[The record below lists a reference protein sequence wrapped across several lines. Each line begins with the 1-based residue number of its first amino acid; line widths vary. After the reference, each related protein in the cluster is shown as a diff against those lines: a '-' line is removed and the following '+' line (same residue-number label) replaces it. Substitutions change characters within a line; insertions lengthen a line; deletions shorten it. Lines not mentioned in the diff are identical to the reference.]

1 MPIEYKRKPT
11 FFEIFKER
19 CRKADLG
26 PISLNWFEELSS
38 EAPLYNSES
47 LEESEYKTNSYEP
60 HLFKTPQRKAFYHQL
75 ASTPIIFKEHG
86 QTLPLYQSPLKEL
99 GKDIVHNECKNHHKM
114 TVKRHH
120 VIDVTSPSLKSC
132 LRESPLALRCT
143 QVTPQRERPV
153 MCGSLFCTP
162 KLEKGQT
169 PKHISESLGVEV
181 DSDMSWSSSLAT
193 PPTCSSTVLIV
204 KNEEA
209 PETEFPNDATAIL
222 KSCFSNYNESLR
234 KNDGFIPSVV
244 DNENKN
250 QREPISHGLGKM
262 VRNSFGR
269 INTDKD
275 HLGVPN
281 VNASALEDEVPELT
295 ADVPEEVPFSLC
307 LPKTRIRNLQ
317 KTKGKSR
324 KKIFCETRTDE
335 LSEEPEK
342 EVKENKHSFASEV
355 ELSDRDP
362 LDTDVADQKPFG
374 TSREEIST
382 EAESSSGCGWSQLTL
397 SGLSGTRMPKI
408 TPLHVLPCNQN
419 NSEKDV
425 IDTKKEPISFIP
437 SENSLPCFSSLPKP
451 EKVFHEEAL
460 VDECERQHLESQEDS
475 VLGRKQAG
483 SGTSQVAS
491 PIQGIRKSIFK
502 TREPLEETFDTVFS
516 DNVTNLNFKETEA
529 SESRLEIQAV
539 CSQTE
544 NSLCPISVDNESW
557 PATISSVPV
566 KNAGLISTL
575 KNKRRKFI
583 YAINDDIS
591 HEGKTIQKDKK
602 SELTNP
608 LAQFEANAFEA
619 PFTFIN
625 ADSGLSNSFVK
636 RNCFQNDTEEPPL
649 SLISS
654 FGDTFSK
661 ENSYNNTHISQD
673 LNYKETTVSEEKLQP
688 FTTLETDF
696 LSCLRERPCEVDRKS
711 HKVSDTKE
719 GLIAVCD
726 PAGQHS
732 AMEQSSIHFESQE
745 SPLGG
750 HSNTSTL
757 TVTCCSSKDPPLNP
771 DVDCRGKASYKISEE
786 LKYESSK
793 VSIELNKNSP
803 LGKNEMCILSENS
816 KKTELLP
823 PGKYITETTPS
834 VKLQFNQN
842 TELTVIRKDQE
853 ETTLISEI
861 TVNINSEELF
871 PDNENNFVFQITN
884 DRNSPAL
891 RNSKE
896 LHKEDL
902 SYTEEPI
909 PKNSSMV
916 IDRDRDKKA
925 AQVLMTE
932 ENLDSSTVLHG
943 GMKERRK
950 SGQHH
955 LKVTPDQDL
964 KSYTTLDMKSDRNN
978 DYAEKWSGLLDP
990 VLNHNSGGGFR
1001 TASNKEIKLLEHNI
1015 KKSRM
1020 LFKDIEEQYPTSL
1033 SCIDIVNT
1041 LSLGN
1046 QEKVSKPASFDS
1058 QPVNT
1063 VSAHVESQVFVSCE
1077 DNLTTPQ
1084 LLSLKQDFNSHH
1096 NLTLSQK
1103 AEITELSTILEESGS
1118 QFEFTQFR
1126 KPSRIIQGNTCEM
1139 PGNQVV
1145 ALLASP
1151 EERKDVKLPLTIDS
1165 SSIGQIDNSK
1175 KIDAIGV
1182 KQNFPC
1188 LLKSNCDKSASC
1200 FLTDSEVE
1208 FGGFYSALG
1217 TKLSVSS
1224 EALQKAVKL
1233 FSDIENS
1240 EETSAVQVDPGSSF
1254 SSEFCHSVTSV
1265 FKIKNNSNKNFDKT
1279 SKCQVTLQNNIEMTT
1294 GIFVKNYTR
1303 NTKSEDKKYTCSQ
1316 RNSCKLEDYDSK
1328 SSISDRI
1335 YTDESDLACVDQYN
1349 KHLKPSS
1356 QFVRDGNIQIKES
1369 LSDLTCLEAV
1379 KAEEACH
1386 VKFSNKEQLTAGK
1399 MEQNI
1404 KDTGISFQTVSGKN
1418 IRVSKE
1424 SLNKIANFFDQE
1436 TEELT
1441 LFSDSLNSKFLSGIN
1456 KNNMGISR
1464 HRETVSIKNKILE
1477 DCIPIGNASQLPTFQ
1492 QLPEC
1497 KIEKIKE
1504 PTVLS
1509 FHTASGKKVKITQ
1522 ESLDKVKNLF
1532 DEKQHVSKVTSFSH
1546 QVAKI
1551 VKDREVCKE
1560 GLALA
1565 YERIEITAPKCEE
1578 MHNSLD
1584 NNENFV
1590 SKDTG
1595 VLPKQTDNLNRQTK
1609 NLKTSNNIPFKSQVH
1624 ENIKKEI
1631 EKNPATCC
1639 INQIPCSAIE
1649 DSALAFYTGHG
1660 RKISVSQA
1668 SLSKAKKW
1676 FKELDDQL
1684 EERNAGKV
1692 VCLKEYPGDYV
1703 GNPSYENSLNSIK
1716 TENENNLASANQGPT
1731 YLSNCSMYNS
1741 HPEHSTF
1748 CHSDD
1753 TCNESGYFSKNT
1765 VDPDIQ
1771 PIMQNVEDKN
1781 NAFPPQRSTIKNV
1794 NTYLQTINEDVCV
1807 QKVETNSLPCTTKN
1821 VTIDLAIPD
1830 SNDCGVGS
1838 PAFSTASKIICISQE
1853 ARKTVKERF
1862 TDNCDK
1868 ITKQNTES
1876 KSHTCQIRC
1885 HKALDNSQ
1893 GSICP
1898 DSLSDKEHINSN
1910 KVFAATQNEQSVSGV
1925 EKAPGI
1931 SPRVSLKASD
1941 VCKFNIA
1948 ELPQPDFPPRTCGI
1962 FSTASGKFVQVS
1974 NASLQKAKHM
1984 FSEIEGSATQLSS
1997 TVAFKSSEQSD
2008 RFTRDENAVV
2018 HDFQNVQS
2026 FPETALWNVDSSVFS
2041 GFSTASGK
2049 QVAIS
2054 ESALHK
2060 VKEMLEEFDSI
2071 GTEYIQHSLTSKQNV
2086 SKILPLPHVHKRSS
2100 EYSVNSEMQK
2110 AYNNE
2115 LKLPSC
2121 YNIESGSSENIN
2133 SIKVSSNVS
2142 QFKQDTQLVLGT
2154 KVFLKNTDLLGKE
2167 QTLPR
2172 NIEVEIGKTQTF
2184 SKVPLRTNVEDCSA
2198 YSEKPENCFETE
2210 AVEIAK
2216 AFMEDG
2222 ELTDS
2227 EPPSCA
2233 HYSLLTCP
2241 NSKEILLNSRSRK
2254 RRIAVNPVG
2263 TIKDR
2268 RLFMHHVSLEPV
2280 TCGPFCTRKERQEIQ
2295 NPHFTAPG
2303 QEFLSKSHLFEHS
2316 TLEKSSSNLPV
2327 SVQPTGKV
2335 PVTGNEKKRCPI
2347 TTGKSTKVF
2356 VPPFKTKSHFHGDE
2370 HCITK
2375 NVSLEGSKQKLKCID
2390 EYSYA
2395 DSENIINESKIHQF
2409 NKNGSNQEE
2418 TIIVTK
2424 CEEER
2429 SDLITSLQ
2437 HARDL
2442 QDMRIKKKERQHIFP
2457 QPGSLYLAKTSTL
2470 PRISLKAAVRGQ
2482 VPSACPHKQL
2492 YMYGVS
2498 KQCIKINSKNAECFQ
2513 FSIQD
2518 YFGKENLHAGK
2529 GIQLADGGWLIPSND
2544 GKAGKEEFYRALCD
2558 TPGVDP
2564 KLVSRVWVYNH
2575 YRWIIWKL
2583 AAMEFS
2589 FPKEFANRC
2598 LNPERVLLQLKYRYD
2613 VEIDSSRRSAIKKIV
2628 ERDDTPAKTLVLCVS
2643 DIISSSTSI
2652 SETSGVDTKK
2662 VDVIELTDGW
2672 YAVKAQLD
2680 PPLLALLKSGRLT
2693 VGQKIIVH
2701 GAELMGSSD
2710 ACAPLEAP
2718 ASLMLKISANSTR
2731 PACWYTKLG
2740 FFPDPRP
2747 FPLPLSSLFSD
2758 GGNVGCVDIIVQRV
2772 YPMQWVEK
2780 TASGLYVFRNEKEE
2794 EKEATKFAEVQQ
2806 KKLEALF
2813 TKIQAEFKDP
2823 EENKTKQCMPSHAL
2837 TRQQV
2842 HSLQDGAD
2850 LYEAVKNAP
2859 DPDYL
2864 EGYFTEEQLRA
2875 LNNHRQMLNDKK
2887 QAQIQLEFRKAL
2899 ESAEQEEQGL
2909 SRDVTTVWK
2918 LRIESYKKNEKS
2930 AILSIWRPSSD
2941 LHSLLTE
2948 GKRYRIYHLATS
2960 KSKSKSE
2967 RTNIQLAT
2975 TKKTQYQQL
2984 PASDEILFQVYQ
2996 PRAPLHF
3003 SRLLEPAFQPP
3014 CSEVD
3019 LVGFVVSIVKK
3030 IGLGPLVY
3038 LSDECL
3044 NLLAVKFWTDP
3055 NEDVIKPH
3063 MLITASNLQW
3073 RSESQSGIPTL
3084 FAGDF
3089 SMFSGSPKEAHFQET
3104 VNRMKHAVENID
3116 SFCNNAKRKLIH
3128 LLNANSPR
3136 WSTPTRDS
3144 KPELCPAPILL
3155 ATGNKLLR
3163 SSPNCERSHHSP
3175 LSQCTPKDKSVSV
3188 PVSPQMASKSCKGE
3202 RELDYPRNCRKRKAL
3217 DFLSRLPLPP
3227 PVSPICTFVSP
3238 AAQKAFQPPRSCGT
3252 KYETPIKKKESSSPR
3267 MTPLKKANQISLLE
3281 RDSIADEELALLNT
3295 QALVSTSVGDNQC
3308 LSLSESTRTSSNSD
3322 HHMTPL
3328 LRVQESSQASTEE
3341 G

>member
-625 ADSGLSNSFVK
+625 ADS
-636 RNCFQNDTEEPPL
+636 
-649 SLISS
+649 
-654 FGDTFSK
+654 
-661 ENSYNNTHISQD
+661 
-673 LNYKETTVSEEKLQP
+673 
-688 FTTLETDF
+688 
-696 LSCLRERPCEVDRKS
+696 
-711 HKVSDTKE
+711 
-719 GLIAVCD
+719 
-726 PAGQHS
+726 
-732 AMEQSSIHFESQE
+732 
-745 SPLGG
+745 
-750 HSNTSTL
+750 
-757 TVTCCSSKDPPLNP
+757 
-771 DVDCRGKASYKISEE
+771 
-786 LKYESSK
+786 
-793 VSIELNKNSP
+793 
-803 LGKNEMCILSENS
+803 
-816 KKTELLP
+816 
-823 PGKYITETTPS
+823 
-834 VKLQFNQN
+834 
-842 TELTVIRKDQE
+842 
-853 ETTLISEI
+853 
-861 TVNINSEELF
+861 
-871 PDNENNFVFQITN
+871 
-884 DRNSPAL
+884 
-891 RNSKE
+891 
-896 LHKEDL
+896 
-902 SYTEEPI
+902 
-909 PKNSSMV
+909 
-916 IDRDRDKKA
+916 
-925 AQVLMTE
+925 
-932 ENLDSSTVLHG
+932 
-943 GMKERRK
+943 
-950 SGQHH
+950 
-955 LKVTPDQDL
+955 
-964 KSYTTLDMKSDRNN
+964 
-978 DYAEKWSGLLDP
+978 
-990 VLNHNSGGGFR
+990 
-1001 TASNKEIKLLEHNI
+1001 
-1015 KKSRM
+1015 
-1020 LFKDIEEQYPTSL
+1020 
-1033 SCIDIVNT
+1033 
-1041 LSLGN
+1041 
-1046 QEKVSKPASFDS
+1046 
-1058 QPVNT
+1058 
-1063 VSAHVESQVFVSCE
+1063 
-1077 DNLTTPQ
+1077 
-1084 LLSLKQDFNSHH
+1084 
-1096 NLTLSQK
+1096 
-1103 AEITELSTILEESGS
+1103 
-1118 QFEFTQFR
+1118 
-1126 KPSRIIQGNTCEM
+1126 
-1139 PGNQVV
+1139 
-1145 ALLASP
+1145 
-1151 EERKDVKLPLTIDS
+1151 
-1165 SSIGQIDNSK
+1165 
-1175 KIDAIGV
+1175 
-1182 KQNFPC
+1182 
-1188 LLKSNCDKSASC
+1188 
-1200 FLTDSEVE
+1200 
-1208 FGGFYSALG
+1208 
-1217 TKLSVSS
+1217 
-1224 EALQKAVKL
+1224 
-1233 FSDIENS
+1233 
-1240 EETSAVQVDPGSSF
+1240 
-1254 SSEFCHSVTSV
+1254 
-1265 FKIKNNSNKNFDKT
+1265 
-1279 SKCQVTLQNNIEMTT
+1279 
-1294 GIFVKNYTR
+1294 
-1303 NTKSEDKKYTCSQ
+1303 
-1316 RNSCKLEDYDSK
+1316 
-1328 SSISDRI
+1328 
-1335 YTDESDLACVDQYN
+1335 
-1349 KHLKPSS
+1349 
-1356 QFVRDGNIQIKES
+1356 
-1369 LSDLTCLEAV
+1369 
-1379 KAEEACH
+1379 
-1386 VKFSNKEQLTAGK
+1386 
-1399 MEQNI
+1399 
-1404 KDTGISFQTVSGKN
+1404 
-1418 IRVSKE
+1418 
-1424 SLNKIANFFDQE
+1424 
-1436 TEELT
+1436 
-1441 LFSDSLNSKFLSGIN
+1441 
-1456 KNNMGISR
+1456 
-1464 HRETVSIKNKILE
+1464 
-1477 DCIPIGNASQLPTFQ
+1477 
-1492 QLPEC
+1492 
-1497 KIEKIKE
+1497 
-1504 PTVLS
+1504 
-1509 FHTASGKKVKITQ
+1509 
-1522 ESLDKVKNLF
+1522 
-1532 DEKQHVSKVTSFSH
+1532 
-1546 QVAKI
+1546 
-1551 VKDREVCKE
+1551 
-1560 GLALA
+1560 
-1565 YERIEITAPKCEE
+1565 
-1578 MHNSLD
+1578 
-1584 NNENFV
+1584 
-1590 SKDTG
+1590 
-1595 VLPKQTDNLNRQTK
+1595 
-1609 NLKTSNNIPFKSQVH
+1609 
-1624 ENIKKEI
+1624 
-1631 EKNPATCC
+1631 
-1639 INQIPCSAIE
+1639 
-1649 DSALAFYTGHG
+1649 
-1660 RKISVSQA
+1660 
-1668 SLSKAKKW
+1668 
-1676 FKELDDQL
+1676 
-1684 EERNAGKV
+1684 
-1692 VCLKEYPGDYV
+1692 
-1703 GNPSYENSLNSIK
+1703 
-1716 TENENNLASANQGPT
+1716 
-1731 YLSNCSMYNS
+1731 
-1741 HPEHSTF
+1741 
-1748 CHSDD
+1748 
-1753 TCNESGYFSKNT
+1753 
-1765 VDPDIQ
+1765 
-1771 PIMQNVEDKN
+1771 
-1781 NAFPPQRSTIKNV
+1781 
-1794 NTYLQTINEDVCV
+1794 
-1807 QKVETNSLPCTTKN
+1807 
-1821 VTIDLAIPD
+1821 
-1830 SNDCGVGS
+1830 
-1838 PAFSTASKIICISQE
+1838 
-1853 ARKTVKERF
+1853 
-1862 TDNCDK
+1862 
-1868 ITKQNTES
+1868 
-1876 KSHTCQIRC
+1876 
-1885 HKALDNSQ
+1885 
-1893 GSICP
+1893 
-1898 DSLSDKEHINSN
+1898 
-1910 KVFAATQNEQSVSGV
+1910 
-1925 EKAPGI
+1925 
-1931 SPRVSLKASD
+1931 
-1941 VCKFNIA
+1941 
-1948 ELPQPDFPPRTCGI
+1948 
-1962 FSTASGKFVQVS
+1962 
-1974 NASLQKAKHM
+1974 
-1984 FSEIEGSATQLSS
+1984 
-1997 TVAFKSSEQSD
+1997 
-2008 RFTRDENAVV
+2008 
-2018 HDFQNVQS
+2018 
-2026 FPETALWNVDSSVFS
+2026 
-2041 GFSTASGK
+2041 
-2049 QVAIS
+2049 
-2054 ESALHK
+2054 
-2060 VKEMLEEFDSI
+2060 
-2071 GTEYIQHSLTSKQNV
+2071 
-2086 SKILPLPHVHKRSS
+2086 
-2100 EYSVNSEMQK
+2100 
-2110 AYNNE
+2110 
-2115 LKLPSC
+2115 
-2121 YNIESGSSENIN
+2121 
-2133 SIKVSSNVS
+2133 
-2142 QFKQDTQLVLGT
+2142 
-2154 KVFLKNTDLLGKE
+2154 
-2167 QTLPR
+2167 
-2172 NIEVEIGKTQTF
+2172 
-2184 SKVPLRTNVEDCSA
+2184 
-2198 YSEKPENCFETE
+2198 
-2210 AVEIAK
+2210 
-2216 AFMEDG
+2216 
-2222 ELTDS
+2222 
-2227 EPPSCA
+2227 
-2233 HYSLLTCP
+2233 
-2241 NSKEILLNSRSRK
+2241 
-2254 RRIAVNPVG
+2254 G